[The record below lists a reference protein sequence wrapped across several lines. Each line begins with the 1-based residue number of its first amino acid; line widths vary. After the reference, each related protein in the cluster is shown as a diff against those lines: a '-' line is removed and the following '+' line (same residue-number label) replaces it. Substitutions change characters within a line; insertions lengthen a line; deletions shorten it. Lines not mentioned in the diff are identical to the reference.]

1 MPATP
6 RRSTRAAVERRP
18 EALTGRPGTPF
29 EVLLAFLRLGLTSF
43 GGPVAHLGYFRSE
56 LVERRG
62 WVSEQAYAE
71 IVGLCQFLPGP
82 ASSQAGFTLGLLRAG
97 PLGAL
102 AAWAGFTLPS
112 ALFMMLCAPL
122 AGGLA
127 ASPVGTG
134 LLHGLRLAAVAVV
147 AQAVWSMARSL
158 CPDRTRTAIAIVAMA
173 VAAAAPVGLVQMA
186 AIALGAAA
194 GLLLCR
200 SGDAPS
206 DARPLVQPVSRAAG
220 ACCLGLFLALLVLP
234 PVLGAHRAGVPPHP
248 LALFEAFTRAGALVF
263 GGGHVVLPLLHDAV
277 VTPGW
282 VPEDRFLAGYGLV
295 QAMPGPLFT
304 FAGYLGAAAWPG
316 SGGIAGATLALVAIF
331 LPGLLLVAGTLPFW
345 SRLRGRPAARAA
357 LRGANAAVV
366 GLLAMAL
373 YDPLWTST
381 ILRPADFIVGAT
393 GFLLLTLWRA
403 PPLAVVALG
412 AAYETGLSVVIG

>member
-1 MPATP
+1 MA
-6 RRSTRAAVERRP
+6 
-18 EALTGRPGTPF
+18 GRPGTPF

-62 WVSEQAYAE
+62 WVSEQDYAE

-82 ASSQAGFTLGLLRAG
+82 ASSQAGFALGLLRAG
-97 PLGAL
+97 PIGAL

-112 ALFMMLCAPL
+112 ALFMLLCADL

-127 ASPVGTG
+127 ASPLGHG

-147 AQAVWSMARSL
+147 AGAVLGMARSL
-158 CPDRTRTAIAIVAMA
+158 CPDRPRAAIAMAAMLA
-173 VAAAAPVGLVQMA
+173 TAAAPAGVAQMV
-186 AIALGAAA
+186 AIFLGAAA

-200 SGDAPS
+200 GTGAPRDAIPI
-206 DARPLVQPVSRAAG
+206 VQPVSAPAG
-220 ACCLGLFLALLVLP
+220 ARCLGLFLALLVLP
-234 PVLGAHRAGVPPHP
+234 PVLAAQRPEAVPQG
-248 LALFEAFTRAGALVF
+248 LRLFEAFSRAGALVF

-277 VTPGW
+277 VAPGW

-295 QAMPGPLFT
+295 QAVPGPLFS
-304 FAGYLGAAAWPG
+304 FAAYLGAVAWPG
-316 SGGIAGATLALVAIF
+316 SGGLQGATIALLAIF

-345 SRLRGRPAARAA
+345 NWLRARPAARAA
-357 LRGANAAVV
+357 VQGANAAVV

-381 ILRPADFIVGAT
+381 ILRPADFIVAVA
-393 GFLLLTLWRA
+393 GFLLLTMWQV

-412 AAYETGLSVVIG
+412 AASGAALSLHTG